1 MSQLR
6 IGIIGSGVM
15 GRGHGEFIRDH
26 VPAAR
31 VSALADVDG
40 DRIRK
45 VSREIGENV
54 AVFNSA
60 SQLVGSGL
68 VDALIIASPD
78 RLHATHLKL
87 AIEARLP
94 TLCEKPIASNVQD
107 AQEIAT
113 EIDALETTLGKR
125 MIHFGFMRRFD
136 PPYVQLKGMLAS
148 GRYGAPL
155 FIRTSTR
162 NLSSPGITTEGLY
175 TNIAVHDFDIWR
187 WMLGD
192 EWISVVSHYPK
203 PSSLSPDGLLD
214 PLVFTAKLAGGV
226 LMVADIVAN
235 NNYGYDLRT
244 EVVCERGSLEIGTFG
259 DVITRA
265 NHRAEV
271 ALGGAMVDNW
281 IPRFKEA
288 YIAEL
293 RTWTAS
299 VISGES
305 HPDIALSGDALAA
318 TEACALGLAS
328 MY

>member
-15 GRGHGEFIRDH
+15 GQGHGEFIRDH
-26 VPAAR
+26 VPTAR
-31 VSALADVDG
+31 VSALADVDA

-45 VSREIGENV
+45 VGREIGENV

-60 SQLVGSGL
+60 SELMSSGL
-68 VDALIIASPD
+68 VDAVIIASPD
-78 RLHATHLKL
+78 SLHVAHLRLAM
-87 AIEARLP
+87 EARLP
-94 TLCEKPIASNVQD
+94 TLCEKPIASNVED
-107 AQEIAT
+107 ARKIAA
-113 EIDALETTLGKR
+113 EIDALETTLRKR
-125 MIHFGFMRRFD
+125 IIHFGFMRRFD
-136 PPYVQLKGMLAS
+136 PPHVQLKEMLNS

-155 FIRTSTR
+155 FIRSSTR
-162 NLSSPGITTEGLY
+162 NVSSPGITTEGLY

-187 WMLGD
+187 WILGD
-192 EWISVVSHYPK
+192 EWISVMSHYPK
-203 PSSLSPDGLLD
+203 PSSLSPEGLAD

-226 LMVADIVAN
+226 LMVADVVAN

-244 EVVCERGSLEIGTFG
+244 EVVCEHGSLEIGIFG

-265 NHRAEV
+265 NHVAEI
-271 ALGGAMVDNW
+271 ALGGVMVDNW
-281 IPRFKEA
+281 IPRFKDA

-293 RTWTAS
+293 RMWTAS

-305 HPDIALSGDALAA
+305 HPDMALSGDALAA